1 MTEELMNNFKTSIA
15 GVNLIPSG
23 GGVFEVIVDGQ
34 LIFSKRELKRFPNDQ
49 ELSQLIEE
57 KKLLQ
62 RTPE

>member
-1 MTEELMNNFKTSIA
+1 MTEELMNNFIGSIA

-34 LIFSKRELKRFPNDQ
+34 LIFSKKELKRFPEDG
-49 ELSQLIEE
+49 ELSQIIDE
-57 KKLLQ
+57 KDLLQ